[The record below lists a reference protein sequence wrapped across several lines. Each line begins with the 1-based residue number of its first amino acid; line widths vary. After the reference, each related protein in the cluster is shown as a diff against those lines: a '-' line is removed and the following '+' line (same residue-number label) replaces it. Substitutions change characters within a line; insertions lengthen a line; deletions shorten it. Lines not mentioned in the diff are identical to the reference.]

1 MFILKTAYRPY
12 LCLLV
17 PLLLV
22 AGVRAQQEDSAASQ
36 FVQEILARG
45 GTPSA
50 VNVSFENMSSLS
62 AADHDALKKSIL
74 NSFRAAG
81 TRLVKAENAVA
92 EIQITFSEDWQNYVW
107 VAAIKQGPGNQVVI
121 KKFPKPLA
129 GSSSRAPILSVHKNV
144 VWQQDAPILD
154 FLVDGPSLYILEP
167 EQIAV
172 YGNEGGK
179 WHLKQTLA
187 LVHEQSWPRDLRG
200 KLQLVKPASGL
211 DLQITAFLPGTF
223 CSGTATP
230 PVLQCHAS
238 DDPWQIDLGLLV
250 AFFSPTRNFFT
261 GVLAGQKSGESVPPF
276 FTAALLINGDSRQWV
291 FAGADGRIRFY
302 RNGLGTPVATFNDWG
317 SSLAAIQSTCGSGHQ
332 ILVSSSN
339 DLTRPD
345 TIQAMEMAS
354 REAVPVSATVELSGP
369 IMALWPAENG
379 QAVHAAVESLATGK
393 YEALVFTVTCNQ

>member
-1 MFILKTAYRPY
+1 MLKTAYRSCLY
-12 LCLLV
+12 LLI
-17 PLLLV
+17 PLLLA
-22 AGVRAQQEDSAASQ
+22 AGAQAQQEDSAASQ

-45 GTPSA
+45 GSPST
-50 VNVSFENMSSLS
+50 VNVSFENTSSLS
-62 AADHDALKKSIL
+62 SADQDALKKSIL

-81 TRLVKAENAVA
+81 ARIVKAENAVA

-107 VAAIKQGPGNQVVI
+107 IAAIKQGPGNQVVI
-121 KKFPKPLA
+121 RKLPKPPA
-129 GSSSRAPILSVHKNV
+129 GSSSRAPILTVHKNV

-154 FLVDGPSLYILEP
+154 FLVDGPNLYVLEA
-167 EQIAV
+167 EQIAI

-187 LVHEQSWPRDLRG
+187 IVHEQSWPRDLRG
-200 KLQLVKPASGL
+200 KLQLVKPASGI

-230 PVLQCHAS
+230 PVLQCRGS
-238 DDPWQIDLGLLV
+238 DDPWQVDLGLLA

-261 GVLAGQKSGESVPPF
+261 GVLAGQKSGESVPAF
-276 FTAALLINGDSRQWV
+276 FSAALLINGDSRQWL
-291 FAGADGRIRFY
+291 FAGVDGRTRFY
-302 RNGLGTPVATFNDWG
+302 RNSLGTPAATFNDWG
-317 SSLAAIQSTCGSGHQ
+317 SSLAAIQSTCGSGRQ

-345 TIQAMEMAS
+345 TIQAMEIAG
-354 REAVPVSATVELSGP
+354 REAVPASATVELSGP
-369 IMALWPAENG
+369 IRELWPAENG

-393 YEALVFTVTCNQ
+393 HEAVVFTVTCNGSN